1 MKTNIDEIRAV
12 AQDLISILQK
22 EKTLIRINTNDALII
37 GDTHGDVDTTVDAL
51 GYGSDIYVFL
61 GDYVD
66 RGPYQIE
73 NIVELM
79 HAKVE
84 EPSKII
90 LLRGN
95 HETPSMN
102 FGYGFYDVV
111 SRRFGRG
118 AYGIFAEVFAHLP
131 LACIIN
137 DRMLLLHG
145 GIPDNITRIEEIE
158 SIKRPEEEVTDPVA
172 FQILWNDPT
181 YYVDEFSSSPRGVGA
196 KLFGRK
202 ALIRFL
208 QTNNLEI
215 LIRAHEPVSKGYEYM
230 FDKKLLTI
238 FSCRYYGIKPCAA
251 RIKNNSINIQYL

>member
-1 MKTNIDEIRAV
+1 MKTNINEIRAV

-51 GYGSDIYVFL
+51 GYGADIYVFL

-137 DRMLLLHG
+137 EGCYYYM
-145 GIPDNITRIEEIE
+145 
-158 SIKRPEEEVTDPVA
+158 EV
-172 FQILWNDPT
+172 
-181 YYVDEFSSSPRGVGA
+181 Y
-196 KLFGRK
+196 
-202 ALIRFL
+202 
-208 QTNNLEI
+208 QT
-215 LIRAHEPVSKGYEYM
+215 
-230 FDKKLLTI
+230 T
-238 FSCRYYGIKPCAA
+238 
-251 RIKNNSINIQYL
+251 

>member
-1 MKTNIDEIRAV
+1 MKTNINEIRAV

-22 EKTLIRINTNDALII
+22 EKTLIRINTNDALIV
-37 GDTHGDVDTTVDAL
+37 GDTHGDVDTTLDAL
-51 GYGSDIYVFL
+51 GYEADVYVFL

-73 NIVELM
+73 NMVELM

-131 LACIIN
+131 IACIVN
-137 DRMLLLHG
+137 ERMLLLHG
-145 GIPDNITRIEEIE
+145 GIPDNIARIEEIE

-181 YYVDEFSSSPRGVGA
+181 YYVDEFSPSPRGVGA
-196 KLFGRK
+196 KVFGRK
-202 ALIRFL
+202 ALTRFL
-208 QTNNLEI
+208 QTNSLEI
-215 LIRAHEPVSKGYEYM
+215 LIRAHEPVLNGYEYM

-251 RIKNNSINIQYL
+251 RVKNNTINIQYL